1 MALRR
6 MLTRKA
12 GFVGLA
18 LTAFDIW
25 MRIPPKQ
32 RRQLMGQ
39 ARRHGPRIAK
49 AAMERRR
56 SRKRPD

>member
-1 MALRR
+1 

-32 RRQLMGQ
+32 RRQLMQQ
-39 ARRHGPRIAK
+39 ARKHGPRIAK
-49 AAMERRR
+49 SAMERRR
-56 SRKRPD
+56 NRRRPG

>member
-12 GFVGLA
+12 GLVGLA

-32 RRQLMGQ
+32 RRQLMQQ
-39 ARRHGPRIAK
+39 ARKHGPRIAK

-56 SRKRPD
+56 SRRRPD